1 MDAKWDE
8 IEEFIIESTEE
19 LREEISSYEEELDEM
34 GWNIKILMATEW
46 QGDIMDDLVEYDT
59 SFAVFS
65 VLFVFI
71 YMIIHLRS
79 LFLAIVGMM
88 LILLSFPLTVIITEG
103 LLRSTYFS

>member
-1 MDAKWDE
+1 MLN
-8 IEEFIIESTEE
+8 S
-19 LREEISSYEEELDEM
+19 REAELDKM
-34 GWNIKILMATEW
+34 GWKIRLLMCAEY
-46 QGDIMDDLVEYDT
+46 QGDIMDDLVNYDT

-79 LFLAIVGMM
+79 LFLALVGMM
-88 LILLSFPLTVIITEG
+88 LILLSFPLTVLITEG